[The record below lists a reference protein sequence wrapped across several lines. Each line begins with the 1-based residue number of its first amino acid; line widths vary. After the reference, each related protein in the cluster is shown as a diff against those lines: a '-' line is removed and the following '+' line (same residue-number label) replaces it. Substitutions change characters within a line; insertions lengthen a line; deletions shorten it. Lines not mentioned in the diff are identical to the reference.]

1 MLSIGKPSVKILAQE
16 RPTLQGSFE
25 VFTRFWFSDKRGFT
39 HQQKWFYLFSPWIL
53 FTDIVRNSFDPLPHY
68 GHCPCI
74 CRFLFKTRSQRK
86 ASKNGIYVYNQ
97 KEGNGKRSPAVPQW
111 SITMSWKVLLTYVLQ
126 SVKCYKVLQSAKCYE
141 VLRSVTKCC
150 KVQNAT
156 KWEMLRSV
164 AKYKALRSVTKCYKV
179 QSVTKWEM
187 LRNAGSCRE
196 MLSRAAAT
204 LK

>member
-1 MLSIGKPSVKILAQE
+1 MKDYNELKSAFNL
-16 RPTLQGSFE
+16 
-25 VFTRFWFSDKRGFT
+25 
-39 HQQKWFYLFSPWIL
+39 
-53 FTDIVRNSFDPLPHY
+53 
-68 GHCPCI
+68 
-74 CRFLFKTRSQRK
+74 RS
-86 ASKNGIYVYNQ
+86 A
-97 KEGNGKRSPAVPQW
+97 
-111 SITMSWKVLLTYVLQ
+111 
-126 SVKCYKVLQSAKCYE
+126 KCEVLQSA
-141 VLRSVTKCC
+141 TKRC

-164 AKYKALRSVTKCYKV
+164 AKHKALRSVTKCYKV